1 MTIAGY
7 EILSWSQHWSLIDGA
22 FYRDALARRLSDGA
36 LRLVSVLDE
45 Q

>member
-7 EILSWSQHWSLIDGA
+7 EILQWRQHWSLIAGSW
-22 FYRDALARRLSDGA
+22 YRDALARRLSDGA

-45 Q
+45 S

>member
-7 EILSWSQHWSLIDGA
+7 EILSWSQRWCRIDGA
-22 FYRDALARRLSDGA
+22 WYRDAVARRLSDGA

-45 Q
+45 S